1 MKYEPRVSSFTTK
14 FWIFLWSKSAHTR
27 KNCCLFNFNVN
38 IASFKGQKCLEIC
51 AWNTDG
57 KKLHTEL
64 KTNILA
70 GSQATIKPVASLL
83 QVQKYFSRN
92 WSYILP
98 LSLLVN
104 GPFLVSGFA

>member
-1 MKYEPRVSSFTTK
+1 MHIPGK
-14 FWIFLWSKSAHTR
+14 IFVYLILMSTLPVLKDKSAWKFVRET
-27 KNCCLFNFNVN
+27 LM
-38 IASFKGQKCLEIC
+38 E
-51 AWNTDG
+51 